1 MDNREAASSG
11 APVTGTVQ
19 GVPPRLSAIQAPVRS
34 FLDRVGD
41 EIRRIVLSDFDD
53 IEEVNEHLLFMRGKL
68 FRPTLLLLSSRVEE
82 RDHDNTLTL
91 AAVVEL
97 VHLATLVHDDAVDH
111 SALRRGLP
119 TVNALW
125 THQVAII
132 MGDYLYS
139 RGVSELARIGNLEA
153 LAVLANAANEMSVG
167 EMRQLTSYDA
177 LDFSE
182 DDYYRLIAAK
192 TASLMSAACEMG
204 AIAGAPEH
212 REALARYG
220 HNLGMAFQ
228 IADDL
233 LDYTGS
239 EAVTGKPTGHD
250 LRERKVTLPLVDVLG
265 RVTPAEDAEIRSF
278 FTRVDP
284 SDEEIARIVEIVV
297 SNGGLEYASGVA
309 ARYAEAARE
318 ALDEVPAG
326 APVDALRDAVSYAVD
341 RRR

>member
-1 MDNREAASSG
+1 MSRA
-11 APVTGTVQ
+11 VR
-19 GVPPRLSAIQAPVRS
+19 GVPPKLSAIQDPVRES
-34 FLDRVGD
+34 LERVGD

-68 FRPTLLLLSSRVEE
+68 FRPTLLLLASHASG
-82 RDHDNTLTL
+82 RDHDDALTL

-153 LAVLANAANEMSVG
+153 LSVLANAANEMSVG

-177 LDFSE
+177 LDFTE
-182 DDYYRLIAAK
+182 ADYYRLIAAK
-192 TASLMSAACEMG
+192 TASLMSASCEMG

-212 REALARYG
+212 RGALARFG
-220 HNLGMAFQ
+220 HSLGMAFQ

-233 LDYTGS
+233 LDYTGT

-250 LRERKVTLPLVDVLG
+250 LRERKVTLPLVQALTRADDDE
-265 RVTPAEDAEIRSF
+265 RQEIRSF
-278 FTRVDP
+278 FTRIDP
-284 SDEEIARIVEIVV
+284 TDDEIARIVEIVV
-297 SNGGLEYASGVA
+297 LRGGLEYAS
-309 ARYAEAARE
+309 EAAEGYADRATE
-318 ALDEVPAG
+318 ALSGLPDSPAKT
-326 APVDALRDAVSYAVD
+326 ALADAVSYAVD

>member
-1 MDNREAASSG
+1 
-11 APVTGTVQ
+11 
-19 GVPPRLSAIQAPVRS
+19 
-34 FLDRVGD
+34 
-41 EIRRIVLSDFDD
+41 
-53 IEEVNEHLLFMRGKL
+53 MRGKL
-68 FRPTLLLLSSRVEE
+68 FRPTLLLLSSGVAG
-82 RDHDNTLTL
+82 RDHDDTLTL

-177 LDFSE
+177 LDFTE

-212 REALARYG
+212 RDTLARYG

-233 LDYTGS
+233 LDYTGN

-265 RVTPAEDAEIRSF
+265 RVSDTEDAEIRSF
-278 FTRVDP
+278 FTRIDP
-284 SDEEIARIVEIVV
+284 SDAEIERIVEIVV
-297 SNGGLEYASGVA
+297 SNGGLEYAAGVA
-309 ARYAEAARE
+309 ARFADDARA
-318 ALDEVPAG
+318 ALDELPEGPAT
-326 APVDALRDAVSYAVD
+326 DALRDGISYAVD

>member
-1 MDNREAASSG
+1 MTQLVGSP
-11 APVTGTVQ
+11 APQ
-19 GVPPRLSAIQAPVRS
+19 LAAIQAPVS
-34 FLDRVGD
+34 TLVAGVGD
-41 EIRRIVLSDFDD
+41 EIRRIVLSDFDQ

-68 FRPTLLLLSSRVEE
+68 FRPTLLLLCSGVDDQECE
-82 RDHDNTLTL
+82 DALTL

-111 SALRRGLP
+111 SVLRRGLP

-125 THQVAII
+125 THQVSVI

-139 RGVSELARIGNLEA
+139 KGVSELARVGNLEA
-153 LAVLANAANEMSVG
+153 LAVLARAANEMSVG

-192 TASLMSAACEMG
+192 TASLMAAACEMG
-204 AIAGAPEH
+204 AISGAPDY
-212 REALARYG
+212 REALASYG

-233 LDYTGS
+233 LDYTGT

-250 LRERKVTLPLVDVLG
+250 LRERKVTLPLVSALE
-265 RVTPAEDAEIRSF
+265 RVSKKEDEEIRDF
-278 FTRVDP
+278 FTRIDP
-284 SDEEIARIVEIVV
+284 TDQEIARIVNIVV
-297 SNGGLEYASGVA
+297 GHGGLDYANEVA
-309 ARYAEAARE
+309 ERYAGQARE
-318 ALDEVPAG
+318 ALKSLPDSPA
-326 APVDALRDAVSYAVD
+326 VTSLFDAVNYAVD
-341 RRR
+341 RIK

>member
-1 MDNREAASSG
+1 MPVPKQSPAMTKLVGNP
-11 APVTGTVQ
+11 APQ
-19 GVPPRLSAIQAPVRS
+19 LAAIQAPVS
-34 FLDRVGD
+34 TLVAGVGD
-41 EIRRIVLSDFDD
+41 EIRRIVLSDFDQ

-68 FRPTLLLLSSRVEE
+68 FRPTLLLLCSGVDDQECE
-82 RDHDNTLTL
+82 DALTL

-111 SALRRGLP
+111 SVLRRGLP

-125 THQVAII
+125 THQVSVI

-139 RGVSELARIGNLEA
+139 KGVSELARVGNLEA
-153 LAVLANAANEMSVG
+153 LAVLARAANEMSVG

-192 TASLMSAACEMG
+192 TASLMAAACEMG
-204 AIAGAPEH
+204 AISGAPDY
-212 REALARYG
+212 REALASYG

-233 LDYTGS
+233 LDYTGT

-250 LRERKVTLPLVDVLG
+250 LRERKVTLPLVSALE
-265 RVTPAEDAEIRSF
+265 RVSKKEDEEIRDF
-278 FTRVDP
+278 FTRIDP
-284 SDEEIARIVEIVV
+284 TDQEIARIVNIVV
-297 SNGGLEYASGVA
+297 EQGGLDYANEVA
-309 ARYAEAARE
+309 ERYAGQARE
-318 ALDEVPAG
+318 ALKSLPDSPA
-326 APVDALRDAVSYAVD
+326 VTSLFDAVNYAVD
-341 RRR
+341 RIK

>member
-1 MDNREAASSG
+1 MTRVLRSH
-11 APVTGTVQ
+11 
-19 GVPPRLSAIQAPVRS
+19 PPELSAIQAPVRDS
-34 FLDRVGD
+34 LDRVGD
-41 EIRRIVLSDFDD
+41 EIKRIVLSDFSN

-68 FRPTLLLLSSRVEE
+68 FRPTLLLLASRLEGE
-82 RDHDNTLTL
+82 AAHDDALTP

-139 RGVSELARIGNLEA
+139 RGVAELARVGRLEA
-153 LAVLANAANEMSVG
+153 LAVVANAANEMSVG

-182 DDYYRLIAAK
+182 EDYYRLIAAK
-192 TASLMSAACEMG
+192 TASLMAAACEMG
-204 AIAGAPEH
+204 SLVGAPRY
-212 REALARYG
+212 REPLARYG

-233 LDYTGS
+233 LDYTGN

-250 LRERKVTLPLVDVLG
+250 LRERKVTLPLVGALQ
-265 RVTPAEDAEIRSF
+265 RATPAEEREIRAF
-278 FTRVDP
+278 FTLADP
-284 SDEEIARIVEIVV
+284 ADEDIARIVSI
-297 SNGGLEYASGVA
+297 VA
-309 ARYAEAARE
+309 ARGGLAYAHARAVRYADLAHV
-318 ALDEVPAG
+318 ALDEVPEG
-326 APVDALRDAVSYAVD
+326 VSQDALRDAIAYAVD
-341 RRR
+341 RPR

>member
-1 MDNREAASSG
+1 VSHAVRG
-11 APVTGTVQ
+11 A
-19 GVPPRLSAIQAPVRS
+19 PPRLSAIQALVREQ
-34 FLDRVGD
+34 LGQVGE
-41 EIRRIVLSDFDD
+41 EIRRIVLSDFAM
-53 IEEVNEHLLFMRGKL
+53 IEEVNEHLLLVQGKL
-68 FRPTLLLLSSRVEE
+68 FRPTLLLLSSRVGGEPADE
-82 RDHDNTLTL
+82 ALTL

-111 SALRRGLP
+111 SVLRRGLP

-139 RGVSELARIGNLEA
+139 RGVTELAQTGNLEA
-153 LAVLANAANEMSVG
+153 LAVLARAANEMSIG

-177 LDFSE
+177 LDFTE

-204 AIAGAPEH
+204 ALAGATEH
-212 REALARYG
+212 RAALARFG
-220 HNLGMAFQ
+220 HGLGMAFQ

-233 LDYTGS
+233 LDYVGS
-239 EAVTGKPTGHD
+239 EEVTGKPTGHD
-250 LRERKVTLPLVDVLG
+250 LRERKVTLPLVG
-265 RVTPAEDAEIRSF
+265 AMANATGAEDEEIRRF

-297 SNGGLEYASGVA
+297 ERGGLDYARRRANEYADLAEGALSG
-309 ARYAEAARE
+309 
-318 ALDEVPAG
+318 LPTGPA
-326 APVDALRDAVSYAVD
+326 VDALRDSVSYAVD
-341 RRR
+341 RSR